1 MGRIEKT
8 VFISYRRTNI
18 PWALAIY
25 QNLTMHGYD
34 VFFDYQSIDSGDF
47 EKVILDNIKARA
59 HFIVVLTPS
68 ALDRCKEPND
78 WLRREI
84 ETAID
89 EKRNIVPLMME
100 GIDFGSPRVVQALN
114 GKLALLNSKN
124 GLPIYAAYFFEGMEK
139 LRNRYLNVSLDN
151 ISVQPL
157 SAEAQ
162 ELTEAYKTAA
172 SEAPL
177 FDKEQLTA
185 QEWFERGYVF
195 AENENYD
202 EAIRCYTKAIQLA
215 PNRTEP
221 YFNRGL
227 IFGRNKDELANAI
240 TDFDVVIRLK
250 PQDSNAYYNRGL
262 SYSTKGD
269 KLSALKDFQKA
280 IELNPQ
286 DTKIRISLI
295 GLLKAMGRSDEAIL
309 QEQITRSLIQ
319 KENEY
324 NQACLEAVSGNTDRA
339 LKLLRVALEKNESM
353 RNWVKR
359 DPDFAGLRDDPRFKE
374 LVDR

>member
-8 VFISYRRTNI
+8 VFISYRRSNF
-18 PWALAIY
+18 PWALNIY
-25 QNLTMHGYD
+25 QDLTHHGFD
-34 VFFDYQSIDSGDF
+34 VFFDYQSIDSGEF
-47 EKVILDNIKARA
+47 ERVILENIKARA
-59 HFIVVLTPS
+59 HFLVVLTPS

-100 GIDFGSPRVVQALN
+100 GFDFGSPLVVQALT
-114 GKLALLNSKN
+114 GKLAFLSSKN

-139 LRNRYLNVSLDN
+139 LRNRYLNVSLEN
-151 ISVQPL
+151 ISIQPL
-157 SAEAQ
+157 SAEFQ

-172 SEAPL
+172 GKAPPVE
-177 FDKEQLTA
+177 KEQLTA

-195 AENENYD
+195 AENGNFD
-202 EAIRCYTKAIQLA
+202 EAIRCYSKAIQFA

-240 TDFDVVIRLK
+240 TDFDEVIRLK
-250 PQDSNAYYNRGL
+250 PHDSDAYYNRGL

-269 KLSALKDFQKA
+269 KLSALKDFKKA
-280 IELNPQ
+280 IELSPQ
-286 DTKIRISLI
+286 DAKIRISLI
-295 GLLKAMGRSDEAIL
+295 GVLKAVGHSDEAIL
-309 QEQITRSLIQ
+309 QEQIARSFIQ

-324 NQACLEAVSGNTDRA
+324 NQACLEAVSGNTDKA
-339 LKLLRVALEKNESM
+339 LRLLRVALEKNESM
-353 RNWVKR
+353 RNWAKR
-359 DPDFAGLRDDPRFKE
+359 DPDFACLRDDSRFIE
-374 LVDR
+374 LVGR